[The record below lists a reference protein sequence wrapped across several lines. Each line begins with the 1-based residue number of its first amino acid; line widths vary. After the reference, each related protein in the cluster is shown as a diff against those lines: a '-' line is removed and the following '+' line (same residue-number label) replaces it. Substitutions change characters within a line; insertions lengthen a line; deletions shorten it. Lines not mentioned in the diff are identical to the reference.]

1 MNIRDLK
8 YVIAV
13 AELRSFSLAAEQCYV
28 SQPTLSSQI
37 KKLEGELDIKLFE
50 RSNKRVI
57 PTSVGEEIVLSAKKV
72 IKEVDR
78 IHDLA
83 EAAKDPL
90 SGRFRLGVF
99 PTLATYIFPKIV
111 KPIKTCMPNLKLIL
125 IEDKTDHLIE
135 QLNSGKIDAALLALP
150 VQSDAFHTKVLFD
163 DYFCLAV
170 YEGHELANADEI
182 DQHSLLGINLLLLEE
197 GHCFRE
203 QALAVCS
210 LVGASEEPDFRATGL
225 ETLRQMI
232 KAGTGITLMPEI
244 AISDHDT
251 DICYI
256 PFKEPR
262 PKRTIGIVWRKT
274 LVKHQVIDELIRIMR
289 PLHERMRG

>member
-13 AELRSFSLAAEQCYV
+13 AKLRSFSLAAEQCYV

-37 KKLEGELDIKLFE
+37 KKLEGELDVKLFE

-57 PTSVGEEIVLSAKKV
+57 PTAVGEEIVLSAKKV
-72 IKEVDR
+72 IQEVSR

-83 EAAKDPL
+83 EADKDPL

-150 VQSDAFHTKVLFD
+150 VQNDAFHTKVLFD

-182 DQHSLLGINLLLLEE
+182 DQQALLGINLLLLEE

-210 LVGASEEPDFRATGL
+210 LAGASEEPDFRATGL

-244 AISDHDT
+244 AIADHDS
-251 DICYI
+251 DIRYI

-274 LVKHQVIDELIRIMR
+274 LVKSQVIDELINIIMR
-289 PLHERMRG
+289 PFHNL

>member
-50 RSNKRVI
+50 RSNKGVLL
-57 PTSVGEEIVLSAKKV
+57 TTAGEEIILSAKKV
-72 IKEVDR
+72 IQEVSR

-111 KPIKTCMPNLKLIL
+111 KPIKASMPNLKLIL

-150 VQSDAFHTKVLFD
+150 IQNDAFNTKVLFD

-170 YEGHELANADEI
+170 YEGHALANMAEI
-182 DQHSLLGINLLLLEE
+182 DQSALHGINLLLLEE

-210 LVGASEEPDFRATGL
+210 LAGASEEPDFRATGL

-244 AISDHDT
+244 AVVKGDT

-274 LVKHQVIDELIRIMR
+274 LVKSQVIDELVNIIM
-289 PLHERMRG
+289 EK